1 MGAKENV
8 ARWQVQVENLK
19 KEKELLKNAE
29 SRLAMELESI
39 RREHSAQAML
49 TASLQAI
56 QVCAS
61 LIKSFCL
68 DVQLYR

>member
-29 SRLAMELESI
+29 KRLAMEVDSI

-49 TASLQAI
+49 TASLHAI
-56 QVCAS
+56 QVMANQIAS
-61 LIKSFCL
+61 LFC
-68 DVQLYR
+68 